1 MKRMTTL
8 DSFTMIKVLGEGT
21 YSTVYQVIRK
31 DDGKEYALKRVKM
44 GGLNDKEKNNAV
56 NEVRILAS
64 IKGNK
69 NIIMYKE
76 AFIDHLS
83 DSLW

>member
-1 MKRMTTL
+1 MTTL